1 MYTGSWVSTWADG
14 VRHLGSEW
22 CTGEDAAGP
31 AGDKQEEG
39 LWGEKQ
45 NGGSSRV
52 GVRGTAA
59 SVSILPVC
67 SLRPDVLS
75 PRAASASLQVLTC
88 PNASFTDL
96 AEIVS
101 RIEPAK
107 VTAVDGELGV
117 QKVDLCNKGRD
128 RLLWTLTL
136 ALEVAGT

>member
-1 MYTGSWVSTWADG
+1 M
-14 VRHLGSEW
+14 
-22 CTGEDAAGP
+22 
-31 AGDKQEEG
+31 
-39 LWGEKQ
+39 
-45 NGGSSRV
+45 
-52 GVRGTAA
+52 
-59 SVSILPVC
+59 LP
-67 SLRPDVLS
+67 
-75 PRAASASLQVLTC
+75 SASLQVLTC